1 MLGVLEF
8 TKVGFHSCP
17 RWQQQNTIHRVYQHE
32 GLDSPWIWGSLPC
45 DPGVLFRVIQ
55 SCFSYCWECWPFF
68 VTSCQCSRRY
78 VTICDLHSV
87 FLSRRLSL
95 HLIKLDTSPFS
106 NMNRLDFFR
115 LWEFRVNTL
124 LAKNASTLRRC
135 FDTYFSSSLF
145 LGGSEITA
153 GYRRVSNRNR
163 LDFFR
168 LWAYTTREKCD
179 YFTVIWHCFLPQSL
193 PWWSYQPLRYLAN
206 PEISDSPCWS

>member
-1 MLGVLEF
+1 MFLNGPTNSQKSTSIPPRGGNSRTPIGFSSMKDRILLEF
-8 TKVGFHSCP
+8 
-17 RWQQQNTIHRVYQHE
+17 E
-32 GLDSPWIWGSLPC
+32 GICHVNPAFC
-45 DPGVLFRVIQ
+45 FGVQL
-55 SCFSYCWECWPFF
+55 SFSYCWPLF
-68 VTSCQCSRRY
+68 VTFCQCSRRY

-106 NMNRLDFFR
+106 NM
-115 LWEFRVNTL
+115 
-124 LAKNASTLRRC
+124 
-135 FDTYFSSSLF
+135 
-145 LGGSEITA
+145 
-153 GYRRVSNRNR
+153 NR

>member
-1 MLGVLEF
+1 
-8 TKVGFHSCP
+8 
-17 RWQQQNTIHRVYQHE
+17 
-32 GLDSPWIWGSLPC
+32 
-45 DPGVLFRVIQ
+45 
-55 SCFSYCWECWPFF
+55 
-68 VTSCQCSRRY
+68 
-78 VTICDLHSV
+78 
-87 FLSRRLSL
+87 
-95 HLIKLDTSPFS
+95 
-106 NMNRLDFFR
+106 MNRLDFFR

-179 YFTVIWHCFLPQSL
+179 YFTVI
-193 PWWSYQPLRYLAN
+193 
-206 PEISDSPCWS
+206 